1 MVSCAGVF
9 TCYISGEYR
18 ILLVN
23 FSLIAIYSTLSLK
36 SIQQNKTHL
45 KMTTNGHA
53 NGHSQKNVVL
63 ITGAGGWLGGVV
75 SS

>member
-1 MVSCAGVF
+1 ME
-9 TCYISGEYR
+9 YISGEYR
-18 ILLVN
+18 ILLVD
-23 FSLIAIYSTLSLK
+23 FSLITIYSTLSHK

-75 SS
+75 SN